1 MADLIDREA
10 ARNDPK
16 EEKPTTENHLKPPL
30 KKAVY
35 HNTLGRGAVR
45 VRKGQENGETK
56 QTTKQLDGKGLWSY
70 WNSTFGSLK
79 GTTFANRENA
89 ARTEPNEQT
98 ADLANLGDKRQCE
111 LCRVKGEKG
120 EQGRLLFYERDRWL
134 HVNCVLWNTTVV
146 ELKVILEK
154 KILKI
159 FGRKFGTE
167 YF

>member
-16 EEKPTTENHLKPPL
+16 VEKPTSENHLKPPL

-45 VRKGQENGETK
+45 VRKGQENGETQ

-89 ARTEPNEQT
+89 ARTNQT
-98 ADLANLGDKRQCE
+98 NKLRRLGQPGRQTTVNCAE
-111 LCRVKGEKG
+111 EGVS
-120 EQGRLLFYERDRWL
+120 EQGRLLFDERDRWL
-134 HVNCVLWNTTVV
+134 TSTVV
-146 ELKVILEK
+146 
-154 KILKI
+154 
-159 FGRKFGTE
+159 
-167 YF
+167 